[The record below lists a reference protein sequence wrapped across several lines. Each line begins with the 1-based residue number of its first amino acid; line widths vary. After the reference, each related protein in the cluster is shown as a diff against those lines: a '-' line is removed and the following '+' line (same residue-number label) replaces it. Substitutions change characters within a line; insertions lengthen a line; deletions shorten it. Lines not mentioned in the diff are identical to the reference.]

1 MLYGDGS
8 PLKNL
13 TTLGPS
19 ESVLQVTADGQV
31 LIEDGSGPTTRL
43 IRRTSGGFDSVIQDI
58 VTPVH
63 FSGDLAGCSVVMD
76 TAEICRSDPNTLCND
91 EGDCPEIPGDPLPLC
106 SLLNVWPAVWRSG
119 SLRWVARWDTQVLG
133 ATFAGVQSFGGP
145 VFDMNAVGQIA
156 FYAALDD
163 GRTELVRA
171 DPAGA
176 SASAPIGPINP
187 GASCAGGCQFRLF
200 PNGVWGVGGTGFPI
214 FIDPEVAIGYVY
226 TVDPGDPSFAS
237 VLVPDPLPGGDDT
250 FELQFESQT
259 MSLAAG
265 EQLDFTVSAP
275 EGVSSFTIRGI
286 DPEEGLDPEDPFAFV
301 TGVMFM
307 APDADVAVTMTA
319 ITSEGGDQDSDGVAD
334 EQDNCPQVPNTTQA
348 DTDDDGIGDS
358 CDNCSTISNADPIP
372 AGHVGTGGQTDDD
385 QDGIGNVCDADFDA
399 SGFVN
404 VTDLLRFL
412 SAFGKQI
419 TDSDCP
425 EPDGAAAAFC
435 AAYDLNVQDLFIN
448 VSDLLIM
455 ISAELFGKPMS
466 ELGCAPGDDGL
477 VHCPLP

>member
-1 MLYGDGS
+1 
-8 PLKNL
+8 
-13 TTLGPS
+13 
-19 ESVLQVTADGQV
+19 
-31 LIEDGSGPTTRL
+31 
-43 IRRTSGGFDSVIQDI
+43 
-58 VTPVH
+58 
-63 FSGDLAGCSVVMD
+63 
-76 TAEICRSDPNTLCND
+76 
-91 EGDCPEIPGDPLPLC
+91 
-106 SLLNVWPAVWRSG
+106 
-119 SLRWVARWDTQVLG
+119 
-133 ATFAGVQSFGGP
+133 
-145 VFDMNAVGQIA
+145 
-156 FYAALDD
+156 
-163 GRTELVRA
+163 
-171 DPAGA
+171 
-176 SASAPIGPINP
+176 
-187 GASCAGGCQFRLF
+187 
-200 PNGVWGVGGTGFPI
+200 VWGVGGTGFPI

-301 TGVMFM
+301 TGVTFM